1 MDKKSTYVTV
11 RIDEQMEKA
20 IEDRMEYLKRLWGVP
35 HVTKSDAI
43 RHAIMKTNYTRKKS
57 NRKICETDPTPDD

>member
-11 RIDEQMEKA
+11 RIDEQMEKV
-20 IEDRMEYLKRLWGVP
+20 IEDRMEYLQRLWGVS

-57 NRKICETDPTPDD
+57 NRKICETEPTPED